1 MTKKKQQPPS
11 RIGFERK
18 SSSPTAKPESTR
30 GKVFVIIAAV
40 GLVLGTVFAAN
51 SIFIPRVEFG
61 SGVADLPACTQ
72 NSVVNFD
79 LQVFSTGTIV
89 RALDITGLNADCNG
103 KFLRVSL
110 TSSTDSV
117 LRQMTS
123 TRLSTATTLRL
134 TPAAPALDPD
144 VVRGINL
151 EVSDTAF

>member
-1 MTKKKQQPPS
+1 M
-11 RIGFERK
+11 
-18 SSSPTAKPESTR
+18 
-30 GKVFVIIAAV
+30 IAAV

-61 SGVADLPACTQ
+61 SGVANLPACTQ

-79 LQVFSTGTIV
+79 LQVFTTGTTI
-89 RALDITGLNADCNG
+89 RALDITGLTTDCNG

-123 TRLSTATTLRL
+123 ARLTTATTLRM
-134 TPAAPALDPD
+134 TPATPALDPD

-151 EVSDTAF
+151 EISETAF

>member
-1 MTKKKQQPPS
+1 M
-11 RIGFERK
+11 
-18 SSSPTAKPESTR
+18 
-30 GKVFVIIAAV
+30 FVLIAAV

-61 SGVADLPACTQ
+61 SGVANLPACTQ

-79 LQVFSTGTIV
+79 LQVFTTGTTI
-89 RALDITGLNADCNG
+89 RALDITGLTTDCNG

-123 TRLSTATTLRL
+123 ARLTTATTLRM
-134 TPAAPALDPD
+134 TPATPALDPD

-151 EVSDTAF
+151 EISETAF

>member
-1 MTKKKQQPPS
+1 M
-11 RIGFERK
+11 
-18 SSSPTAKPESTR
+18 
-30 GKVFVIIAAV
+30 FVLMAAV

-51 SIFIPRVEFG
+51 SIYIPSVEFG

-79 LQVFSTGTIV
+79 LQVFTTGTTI
-89 RALDITGLNADCNG
+89 RALDITGLTTDCNG

-123 TRLSTATTLRL
+123 ARLTTATTLRM
-134 TPAAPALDPD
+134 TPATPALDPD
-144 VVRGINL
+144 AVRGINL
-151 EVSDTAF
+151 EISETAF

>member
-1 MTKKKQQPPS
+1 MTKNKQLPPS
-11 RIGFERK
+11 RIGFERE
-18 SSSPTAKPESTR
+18 SSSPTTSADSTR
-30 GKVFVIIAAV
+30 GKTFVIVAAV
-40 GLVLGTVFAAN
+40 SLIVGTVFAAN
-51 SIFIPRVEFG
+51 SISIPSVEFG

-79 LQVFSTGTIV
+79 LQVFSTGTVV
-89 RALDITGLNADCNG
+89 RALDITGLNSDCSG

-123 TRLSTATTLRL
+123 ARLTTATTLRL
-134 TPAAPALDPD
+134 TPATPALDPD

>member
-1 MTKKKQQPPS
+1 M
-11 RIGFERK
+11 
-18 SSSPTAKPESTR
+18 
-30 GKVFVIIAAV
+30 FVLIAAV

-51 SIFIPRVEFG
+51 SIYIPRVEFG

-79 LQVFSTGTIV
+79 LQVFTTGTTI
-89 RALDITGLNADCNG
+89 RALDITGLTTDCNG

-123 TRLSTATTLRL
+123 ARLTTATTLRM
-134 TPAAPALDPD
+134 TPATPALDPD

-151 EVSDTAF
+151 EISETAF